1 MIKVNLQ
8 GVNKETKI
16 FKSSQ
21 FFSPKNKIDP
31 KILDYSMRALFSQS
45 KIQEVVEGYGHQLD
59 PEFFAMFCTDY
70 QQENRHLGNNLQ
82 SVEQGKLSGVFCLK
96 NKK

>member
-8 GVNKETKI
+8 GINKETKV
-16 FKSSQ
+16 FNSKV
-21 FFSPKNKIDP
+21 FFAPNKKMNPD
-31 KILDYSMRALFSQS
+31 ILDYSLRVLFSQS
-45 KIQEVVEGYGHQLD
+45 KTKEVVEGYGHQLNPD
-59 PEFFAMFCTDY
+59 FFQTFCEDY
-70 QQENRHLGNNLQ
+70 QKENRQLGNNLQ

>member
-8 GVNKETKI
+8 GINKETKI
-16 FKSSQ
+16 FSSKQ

-31 KILDYSMRALFSQS
+31 KILDYTMRVLFQKS
-45 KIQEVVEGYGHQLD
+45 KIQQVVEGYGHQLD
-59 PEFFAMFCTDY
+59 SDFFDGFCQDY
-70 QQENRHLGNNLQ
+70 QTENRQLGNNLQ
-82 SVEQGKLSGVFCLK
+82 SVEQGRLSGVFCLK